1 MQAGCE
7 QGEMLCL
14 WASQAGE
21 CSSAKGHSCM
31 STVTSAG
38 PALSDPAFSVTAG
51 WGILCEGKRTRSWLC
66 QSAAGAG
73 GSKIS

>member
-31 STVTSAG
+31 STVASAG

-51 WGILCEGKRTRSWLC
+51 WGILL
-66 QSAAGAG
+66 
-73 GSKIS
+73 